1 MNDHTESPESGDDC
15 ASKLAEIEARQA
27 EFDQLWLQ
35 MSAGNTANGARYR
48 ELRHIL
54 DGLRAE
60 YRSTCG
66 ELNETSSLPRR
77 IVADWH

>member
-1 MNDHTESPESGDDC
+1 MTDHTQPTEAADDC
-15 ASKLAEIEARQA
+15 AGKLAEIEARQA

-35 MSAGNTANGARYR
+35 MSTGNTANAARYR

-54 DGLRAE
+54 EDLRAD

-66 ELNETSSLPRR
+66 ELSETSSLPRH